1 MDAISRNVTSRYAM
15 APPTQA
21 TAAARGPVPTGSGA
35 ALVGQAAAS
44 PVRMDSAET
53 SGRAIMISRL
63 FYAVPESLYST
74 PETAGSSGSIYSFL
88 TREDRDAI
96 SALYEV
102 AQANGTNPR
111 EIDAIAFDLGVYRS
125 TRPEIVR
132 ASPIRYEADGTP
144 RPASFST
151 EDETTAQRLL
161 TSKALT
167 TSALPADFL
176 RARLDPALSEGHAAD
191 LGVLERLVY
200 ATSPDGDARD
210 MDARVPPRP
219 RDYFAEALAQV
230 QAAMA
235 TAAEPNVEPGRAAR
249 PQDEHITADQLKR
262 ALKTEHLDTVSMLIA
277 RWSADRGGRNLLT
290 DPSRMS

>member
-1 MDAISRNVTSRYAM
+1 MDAISRNVASRYAM
-15 APPTQA
+15 APPTRA
-21 TAAARGPVPTGSGA
+21 TAAARGPVWTGSGA
-35 ALVGQAAAS
+35 APAWQAAAG
-44 PVRMDSAET
+44 PAKVDAVET

-63 FYAVPESLYST
+63 FHAAPESLYLT
-74 PETAGSSGSIYSFL
+74 PETAGSSGSTYSFL

-102 AQANGTNPR
+102 AQANGTNLR
-111 EIDAIAFDLGVYRS
+111 EIDAIAFDLGAYRS

-132 ASPIRYEADGTP
+132 PSPVRFEADGTP
-144 RPASFST
+144 RPAAFST
-151 EDETTAQRLL
+151 EDEATAQRLL

-176 RARLDPALSEGHAAD
+176 RARLDPALSEGHATN

-210 MDARVPPRP
+210 TGARVPPRP
-219 RDYFAEALAQV
+219 SDYFAEALAEF

-235 TAAEPNVEPGRAAR
+235 AEPNGEPGRSAR
-249 PQDEHITADQLKR
+249 LQDEPVMGNQLQR
-262 ALKTEHLDTVSMLIA
+262 ALQARHLDAVSMLIA
-277 RWSADRGGRNLLT
+277 QWSADRGGQDLPT
-290 DPSRMS
+290 DRSWLA